1 MKSISILL
9 FSFFF
14 TTGIFAQ
21 SNTPMRGVTH
31 SLRSDTIDVLNYDLH
46 LYVPS
51 SSGNIYGYTAVT
63 FSPKMSNVNSISLDL
78 LKMTID
84 SVKLNGNIL
93 SYTYDDTL
101 LISTFP
107 SALNSTDTAIIYI
120 YYRGTPQ
127 QDPSSWGG
135 WYFSSGYSFN
145 LGVGFESIP
154 HNFGRVFHPCFDNF
168 MEHATYDFYIT
179 TSINNKAYCNGKL
192 ISDTL
197 DLNGDRV
204 RHWKMDDPITSY
216 LASIA
221 VANYTQVNQQ
231 YFSTV
236 TTDTIPIQLTSL
248 AADTSDFKS
257 AFVNLPYA
265 IEAFE
270 ESYGAHFFNKI
281 GFVAVP
287 FSSGA
292 MEHATNI
299 AFPVAFLG
307 NTFYESVMAHELA
320 HHWWGDLV
328 TCKSAEDMWINEG
341 MATYSEKLFFE
352 NRYGP
357 NRYKSEVRSGHK
369 SSVWKHHVDDGG
381 FFALSAVPQVVT
393 YGTHSYTKG
402 SDVAHT
408 LRGYLGDSL
417 FFLGLKTILANNQLQ
432 NINSNDFMNQL
443 NAVNGI
449 DVTDFFNDW
458 INQPGYLQFEID
470 SFVVVPNGGNFD
482 VTVYT
487 RQKMRGANHY
497 GNNVPV
503 SIFFRDNDWSL
514 QQEKIYIS
522 GQFSSTTFTI
532 PFAPTYV
539 ALNEDEKISDAIT
552 GDQLVIKT
560 TGTKSYPY
568 ANFTMSVQ
576 SLTDSAFVRVEHNWV
591 KPHQGVMDPTIVVS
605 KQRYWRIH
613 GIDFQNLV
621 ANAAFV
627 FNGTTAGSG
636 YLDDS
641 LMMDYGSV
649 SFEED
654 SIILLYREKA
664 SDDWMEFPNYTINTQ
679 GSSTS
684 KTGVVNATNILE
696 GEYTFGLRVYGVGIN
711 EKKNKLDLKLFP
723 NPNDGNFKVDMGN
736 AKGDYT
742 FSLYDNLGS
751 LVVEKKSNEKIV
763 SFATKQLAN
772 GIYHLSVKDKNK
784 VVANLPINVI
794 K

>member
-1 MKSISILL
+1 MKAIFILL
-9 FSFFF
+9 
-14 TTGIFAQ
+14 TTTIITTFAIAQ
-21 SNTPMRGVTH
+21 NDSRGVTH
-31 SLRSDTIDVLNYDLH
+31 SLRSDTIDVLNYDIH
-46 LYVPS
+46 LYVPT
-51 SSGNIYGYTAVT
+51 SSGNIYGYTDVT
-63 FSPKMSNVNSISLDL
+63 FSPKMNGINNISFDL

-84 SVKLNGNIL
+84 SVKMNGNIL

-107 SALNSTDTAIIYI
+107 SVLNSIDTSTITI
-120 YYRGTPQ
+120 YYHGTPQ

-135 WYFSSGYSFN
+135 WYFSGGYSFN

-179 TSINNKAYCNGKL
+179 TSVNNKAYCNGKL

-204 RHWKMDDPITSY
+204 RYWRMNDPITSY

-231 YFSTV
+231 YISTV
-236 TTDTIPIQLTSL
+236 TPDTIPIQLTSL
-248 AADTSDFKS
+248 AADTNDFKS

-270 ESYGAHFFNKI
+270 ESYGPHFFNKI
-281 GFVAVP
+281 GYVAVP

-299 AFPVAFLG
+299 AYPVSFLG
-307 NTFYESVMAHELA
+307 NTFFESVMAHELA

-352 NRYGP
+352 NRYGQA
-357 NRYKSEVRSGHK
+357 RYKSEVRSGHK
-369 SSVWKHHVDDGG
+369 SCVWKHHVDDGG

-393 YGTHSYTKG
+393 YGTTSYTKG
-402 SDVAHT
+402 SDMAHT

-417 FFLGLKTILANNQLQ
+417 FFLGLKTIIANNQLQ
-432 NINSNDFMNQL
+432 NISSNDFMNQL
-443 NAVNGI
+443 NAINGI

-458 INQPGYLQFEID
+458 INQPGYLQFEAD
-470 SFVVVPNGGNFD
+470 SFIVAPNGSDFD

-487 RQKMRGANHY
+487 QQKLRGANHY
-497 GNNVPV
+497 GNNIPV
-503 SIFFRDNDWSL
+503 TVSFRDNNWNL
-514 QQEKIYIS
+514 HEEKILIS
-522 GQFSSTTFTI
+522 GQYSNATFTI
-532 PFAPTYV
+532 PFQPDYV
-539 ALNEDEKISDAIT
+539 ALNEDEKISSATT
-552 GDQLVIKT
+552 GDQLIVKT

-576 SLTDSAFVRVEHNWV
+576 SITDSAFVRAEQHWV
-591 KPHQGVMDPTIVVS
+591 KPFPIVADPTIVVS
-605 KQRYWRIH
+605 KQRYWKIH
-613 GIDFQNLV
+613 GINLQNMT
-621 ANAAFV
+621 ANASFV
-627 FNGTTAGSG
+627 FNGTTTGSG

-641 LMMDYGSV
+641 LMIDYGSV
-649 SFEED
+649 LFEED
-654 SIILLYREKA
+654 SIVLLYREKA
-664 SDDWMEFPNYTINTQ
+664 SDYWMEFPTYTINTQ

-696 GEYTFGLRVYGVGIN
+696 GEYTFGIRVYGIGID
-711 EKKNKLDLKLFP
+711 EKKNKIDINLFP
-723 NPNDGNFKVDMGN
+723 NPNDGNFKVDMGET
-736 AKGDYT
+736 KGDFT
-742 FSLYDNLGS
+742 FSLFNQNGK
-751 LVVEKKSNEKIV
+751 LVLEKKSNDKIV
-763 SFATKQLAN
+763 SFNSKNLAN
-772 GIYHLSVKDKNK
+772 GIYYLSVKDKK
-784 VVANLPINVI
+784 KLIANLPVSIIN